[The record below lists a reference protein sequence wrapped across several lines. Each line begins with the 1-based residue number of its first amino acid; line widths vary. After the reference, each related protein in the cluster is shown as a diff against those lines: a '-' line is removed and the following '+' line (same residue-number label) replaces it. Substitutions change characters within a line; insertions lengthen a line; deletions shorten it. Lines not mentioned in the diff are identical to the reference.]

1 MDIFRCAVVSTGDVR
16 NAAAEVVAT
25 LTQCGDFEPFE
36 CAAVDVAGTEFS
48 VVVFVTEVDAI
59 GFTLQRIGEVRNLFP
74 ATAIVVAVPDAGAGA
89 LSALLDAGAYDF
101 VLIPFVASEL
111 IARLRRALG
120 VWPAPRLPQPAGS
133 PQSRIRGLV
142 YASAK
147 SAEVAAKLSTVAGCD
162 ANVLIVGE
170 TGTGKEVCAQAI
182 HYLSRRATNPWI
194 AVNCGAI
201 PGELVENELF
211 GHVKG
216 AYTTA
221 HTARSGLVREAEGG
235 TLFLDD
241 VDSLPLA
248 AQAKLLR
255 FLQEGEYRQVG
266 SNSVTHTDVRVIAAS
281 NCDLKAQAMRG
292 GFRQDLYFR
301 LNVLRLNLPALRERR
316 EDIPVLA
323 LHFMRQF
330 AREFARPVSA
340 LTPSAMRRLIGHH
353 WPGNVRELK
362 HVVERAVLLCS
373 GPALLANDI
382 EIESDEAADT
392 GDESFSSA
400 KSRVVREFERGY
412 LEQLLTACC
421 GNVAQAARAAKKDR
435 RAFFELM
442 RKNDIV
448 PQRFRSVHR

>member
-1 MDIFRCAVVSTGDVR
+1 MVTTSASWRLA
-16 NAAAEVVAT
+16 
-25 LTQCGDFEPFE
+25 
-36 CAAVDVAGTEFS
+36 S
-48 VVVFVTEVDAI
+48 V
-59 GFTLQRIGEVRNLFP
+59 
-74 ATAIVVAVPDAGAGA
+74 
-89 LSALLDAGAYDF
+89 
-101 VLIPFVASEL
+101 
-111 IARLRRALG
+111 
-120 VWPAPRLPQPAGS
+120 
-133 PQSRIRGLV
+133 
-142 YASAK
+142 
-147 SAEVAAKLSTVAGCD
+147 
-162 ANVLIVGE
+162 
-170 TGTGKEVCAQAI
+170 
-182 HYLSRRATNPWI
+182 
-194 AVNCGAI
+194 
-201 PGELVENELF
+201 
-211 GHVKG
+211 
-216 AYTTA
+216 
-221 HTARSGLVREAEGG
+221 
-235 TLFLDD
+235 
-241 VDSLPLA
+241 
-248 AQAKLLR
+248 
-255 FLQEGEYRQVG
+255 
-266 SNSVTHTDVRVIAAS
+266 AAS

-382 EIESDEAADT
+382 EIESDEAEDT

-421 GNVAQAARAAKKDR
+421 GNVTQAARAAKKDR

-448 PQRFRSVHR
+448 PQRFRSSHH